1 MPESKSTFISHS
13 SEDADKAFE
22 ICRLLES
29 RGIRCWIATQD
40 IIASHK
46 YADDIMLG
54 IESSASMVVLVSSGS
69 NISPYVLREVEQ
81 AVKKGK
87 PVFPVLIEDVQLTRA
102 LDFYIRPIHW
112 INATAGS
119 LDRSAET
126 IAAAVEGR
134 PDWRQSAMA
143 PSWRRRLRY
152 RRDIFVTT
160 VLATLLVS
168 CITGVALF
176 YWLNRSLDMDF
187 RRLGFVALSATRDA
201 DQTAMKV
208 QAQVRLLA
216 SGVRFGDARLLTSAQ
231 RSDGGIERAERSPWP
246 IPEQVGS
253 MEILEFP
260 LPVDTKRLVTCLV
273 VPSPGLHAR
282 YRVTQQFT
290 LRPIAAVEGYQMLIS
305 PVADEKVSREDGGPC
320 QAPNR

>member
-1 MPESKSTFISHS
+1 MPESKSTFISYS
-13 SEDADKAFE
+13 SDDAKTAFE

-29 RGIRCWIATQD
+29 RAIACWIAPRD
-40 IIASHK
+40 IIPSHEF
-46 YADDIMLG
+46 ADEIVRG
-54 IESSASMVVLVSSGS
+54 IESSASMVVLVSSRS

-87 PVFPVLIEDVQLTRA
+87 AVFPVLIEEVQLTKA
-102 LDFYIRPIHW
+102 LDFYIAPIHW
-112 INATAGS
+112 INATAGT
-119 LDRSAET
+119 LDQSAET
-126 IAAAVEGR
+126 ISAAVQGR
-134 PDWRQSAMA
+134 PGWQQSALA
-143 PSWRRRLRY
+143 PSWKRKLRY
-152 RRDIFVTT
+152 RRDAFVSTA
-160 VLATLLVS
+160 LATLLVL
-168 CITGVALF
+168 CITGAAF
-176 YWLNRSLDMDF
+176 FFWLNRSLDMDF

-216 SGVRFGDARLLTSAQ
+216 SGVRFGDARLLTAAQ
-231 RSDGGIERAERSPWP
+231 RSDGGMERAERSPWP

-253 MEILEFP
+253 MEMLEFP
-260 LPVDTKRLVTCLV
+260 LPMDTKRLVTCLV

-290 LRPIAAVEGYQMLIS
+290 VRPSAAGEGYQMLIS

-320 QAPNR
+320 QAPD